1 MWGSTTDSVAAM
13 DVHNISRI
21 SALAG
26 ATVVLS
32 DLASPLAGAIAR
44 RLASQTGSMIVASA
58 EAREARIAL
67 AELERV
73 RLISGQYGQLSF
85 QHLDASTDSG
95 AARLLEEAK
104 ADNLP
109 VDAVIHVAAPNR
121 RDPANTLIPLVPMLQ
136 RGCEVLGMQD
146 SGRIVLVLDLTGT
159 SASAYSSG
167 ARARMDMLF
176 ETLIR
181 AAAHTHYAKS
191 LCVNGVIVQPG
202 KSQAD
207 CSFALSTG
215 PGASRGAF
223 RNASADVHSAAAGV
237 VELLASASSCGI
249 TGQVFRIGGRPE
261 APAHSAELASL
272 LEESRRLQ

>member
-1 MWGSTTDSVAAM
+1 MWASITALAAAM
-13 DVHNISRI
+13 DVNNISRV

-58 EAREARIAL
+58 EVREARIAL

-85 QHLDASTDSG
+85 HQLDASTESG
-95 AARLLEEAK
+95 AAQLLEEAK
-104 ADNLP
+104 SDPLP

-121 RDPANTLIPLVPMLQ
+121 RDPANSLRPLLPMLQ

-146 SGRIVLVLDLTGT
+146 SGRIVMVLDLTGT

-167 ARARMDMLF
+167 ARTRMDLLF

-181 AAAHTHYAKS
+181 AKAHANYAKS

-215 PGASRGAF
+215 PGASPGAF

-272 LEESRRLQ
+272 LEETRRPQ